1 MASGGIPCIVV
12 ATQSVFE
19 KRLVEAACIVVG
31 GKAECD
37 IVLIV
42 IEVYLVG
49 EIDCLVENVGAVAR
63 QTFLAIDVETRE
75 IQTAVRTCSKQS
87 AYVHSHHSISATHQ
101 YGTSN
106 CKQSAATIDANK
118 GEVVRE
124 LDITEGVVG
133 GIEHANA
140 MLSAIY
146 QLFAHIGKGIAEV
159 AHNVAV
165 VGVEHLK
172 RMFLLV
178 EAVYSAAYRR
188 YIDATIAVLADIS
201 ESHFA
206 QSCLA
211 CLIIAQHTARLH
223 RNLVQSRPVCR
234 PQIATTVGIDATLAI
249 IIQLRDEFL
258 HLIRV
263 GVEHPQSAERGEEH
277 TVVPSGHVDDAI
289 ARTLRLLR
297 IEREQIGELATL
309 DVEH

>member
-1 MASGGIPCIVV
+1 MRGDV
-12 ATQSVFE
+12 
-19 KRLVEAACIVVG
+19 
-31 GKAECD
+31 D
-37 IVLIV
+37 
-42 IEVYLVG
+42 
-49 EIDCLVENVGAVAR
+49 ENVKV
-63 QTFLAIDVETRE
+63 IDL
-75 IQTAVRTCSKQS
+75 VRTCIKQS

-101 YGTSN
+101 YGISD
-106 CKQSAATIDANK
+106 CKQSATTIDANN

-140 MLSAIY
+140 MLGAIY

-211 CLIIAQHTARLH
+211 CRIKAQHTARLH

-234 PQIATTVGIDATLAI
+234 PQIATTVNVDGIGTGTH
-249 IIQLRDEFL
+249 R
-258 HLIRV
+258 
-263 GVEHPQSAERGEEH
+263 
-277 TVVPSGHVDDAI
+277 
-289 ARTLRLLR
+289 
-297 IEREQIGELATL
+297 
-309 DVEH
+309 